1 MKAFYYF
8 FILIALGA
16 CKAKTEPTS
25 QNLNKT
31 MKTECPKD
39 GDCTTELQESKLLL
53 IKKEEATG
61 YLYPEITEGNNL
73 VILFN
78 YNKKAP
84 EGIADG
90 NHSET
95 IHFEIPKEFNNLNK
109 KDEELADVKLLYGK
123 HCFCEDAGYY
133 KVLNGEL
140 SVIKQDSKISFELS
154 FKLDD
159 IDSEIH
165 HIKETVALN

>member
-1 MKAFYYF
+1 
-8 FILIALGA
+8 
-16 CKAKTEPTS
+16 
-25 QNLNKT
+25 
-31 MKTECPKD
+31 MKTEYSKD
-39 GDCTTELQESKLLL
+39 GYYTTELQENKQLS

-61 YLYPEITEGNNL
+61 YLYPDITEGNNL

-95 IHFEIPKEFNNLNK
+95 IHFEIPKEFNSLHK
-109 KDEELADVKLLYGK
+109 KDKELTDVKLLYGK

-140 SVIKQDSKISFELS
+140 SVIKQNSKISFELS
-154 FKLDD
+154 FELDG
-159 IDSEIH
+159 IESEIY
-165 HIKETVALN
+165 HIKESVILN

>member
-1 MKAFYYF
+1 
-8 FILIALGA
+8 
-16 CKAKTEPTS
+16 
-25 QNLNKT
+25 
-31 MKTECPKD
+31 MKTEYSKD
-39 GDCTTELQESKLLL
+39 GYYTTELQENKQLS

-61 YLYPEITEGNNL
+61 YLYPDITEGNNL

-84 EGIADG
+84 EGVADG

-95 IHFEIPKEFNNLNK
+95 IHFEIPKEFNSLHK
-109 KDEELADVKLLYGK
+109 KDEELTDVKLLYGK

-140 SVIKQDSKISFELS
+140 SVIKQNSKISFELS
-154 FKLDD
+154 FELDG
-159 IDSEIH
+159 IESEIY
-165 HIKETVALN
+165 HIKESVILN